1 MYIHGYGMMTGLTRA
16 VLKKKDQLLAILRFN
31 SGQWFK
37 AAFLA
42 QQLHIS
48 GVQVRVLIAYC
59 CVIDDD
65 AYIAS
70 SAGSKKDSGFKWAT
84 HPDELD
90 HSVNDLHSRIL
101 KMTLRA
107 SAQER
112 KRRKLLTQIEEK
124 QTVAQL

>member
-1 MYIHGYGMMTGLTRA
+1 MYVHGYGEMNGLTRA

-31 SGQWFK
+31 SCQWFK

-59 CVIDDD
+59 CVMEED
-65 AYIAS
+65 ALIVS
-70 SAGSKKDSGFKWAT
+70 RPGSKDTGFKWAT
-84 HPDELD
+84 HPDELN

-112 KRRKLLTQIEEK
+112 KRIKLLTQIEER
-124 QTVAQL
+124 QTLAQL